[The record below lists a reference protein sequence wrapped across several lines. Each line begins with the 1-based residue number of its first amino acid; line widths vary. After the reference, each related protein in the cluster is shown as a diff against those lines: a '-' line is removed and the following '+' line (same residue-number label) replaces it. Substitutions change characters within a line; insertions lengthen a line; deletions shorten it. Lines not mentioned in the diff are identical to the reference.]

1 MFYARFKDG
10 KYQRASIGH
19 ISNVISSGLKW
30 ANMRGM
36 TPKSI
41 RGASPSKIIKLC
53 PSSEATALALGR

>member
-10 KYQRASIGH
+10 KYQRASIDH

-41 RGASPSKIIKLC
+41 
-53 PSSEATALALGR
+53 